1 MHRKIWSL
9 PSPKW
14 HLHAKENSRQWLSI
28 LGGICWRVSEDFPEY
43 NYKYQE
49 TTVPLAMMESCFT
62 NAVTVGGKVK
72 YKTTKWYYMNLSFNN
87 NKHKRVLWV
96 YYMYKYIKIIWIN
109 NQQHE
114 NERLLCSSIKTI
126 NTKLALEHLCCAY
139 LFSVA
144 DVAR

>member
-1 MHRKIWSL
+1 MCIRDRSGEKSNIKQQNDTTWIC
-9 PSPKW
+9 PS
-14 HLHAKENSRQWLSI
+14 I
-28 LGGICWRVSEDFPEY
+28 
-43 NYKYQE
+43 
-49 TTVPLAMMESCFT
+49 
-62 NAVTVGGKVK
+62 
-72 YKTTKWYYMNLSFNN
+72 N

-126 NTKLALEHLCCAY
+126 HTKLALEHLCCAY